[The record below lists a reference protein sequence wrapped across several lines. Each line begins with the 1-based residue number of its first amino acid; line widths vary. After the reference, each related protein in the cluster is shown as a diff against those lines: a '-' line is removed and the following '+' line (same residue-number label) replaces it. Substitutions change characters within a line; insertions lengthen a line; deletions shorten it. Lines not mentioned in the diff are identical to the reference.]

1 MFQDSPIYDRLVAE
15 RGDVPAG
22 VRREADRLRR
32 EVEAVMPP
40 LRPPGVP
47 GAVLPPPPA
56 PAPSSQ
62 WQRVHQLPGAGVP

>member
-32 EVEAVMPP
+32 ELEVVMLP
-40 LRPPGVP
+40 LRSHGHAP
-47 GAVLPPPPA
+47 GAALPPPTAPA
-56 PAPSSQ
+56 PA
-62 WQRVHQLPGAGVP
+62 WQRVPQLPGAGSP

>member
-32 EVEAVMPP
+32 EVEAVIPP
-40 LRPPGVP
+40 PRSPGVP
-47 GAVLPPPPA
+47 GGLPAAPPGQPG
-56 PAPSSQ
+56 Q
-62 WQRVHQLPGAGVP
+62 WQRVHQLPGAGAP

>member
-32 EVEAVMPP
+32 EVEAVMLP

-47 GAVLPPPPA
+47 GAVLPPP